1 MEYEEFI
8 NSCDI
13 NHLLQLKD
21 KQTLEINIRSFA
33 CQAAIM
39 ARKEERER
47 AFKVLESVLE
57 RWCQAADIECILD
70 DFKAKLEAKQ

>member
-1 MEYEEFI
+1 MKVEEFI

-33 CQAAIM
+33 GQSVSM
-39 ARKEERER
+39 ARIEEKER
-47 AFKVLESVLE
+47 ALQALQTVLVEWMPGSAKV
-57 RWCQAADIECILD
+57 ILD
-70 DFKAKLEAKQ
+70 DFKAELEAKQ